1 MSKLINMMVAGALA
15 ITMGGWV
22 FAADS
27 DQSSGETQSQQPAV
41 QDPIVNDPAAGGATA
56 SQSYQEYLVELKNCE
71 PLTGD
76 ERQKCIDSARR
87 KHGEM

>member
-1 MSKLINMMVAGALA
+1 MSKLINMMVASALA
-15 ITMGGWV
+15 MAMGGLA

-27 DQSSGETQSQQPAV
+27 EQGEAATQSQEPAV

-76 ERQKCIDSARR
+76 ERQKCIDAARR